1 MFFLPR
7 SEVSCCLSNLPD
19 FSRLASDPE
28 IIPGGISSWAFRVLK
43 VTGSVA
49 ALMASKILVVCF
61 IALSSEWAVSPLITV
76 MSKTVT
82 TSRCSCDIGYDCEG
96 DGCVEKQRFCC

>member
-7 SEVSCCLSNLPD
+7 SEVSCCLSSLPD
-19 FSRLASDPE
+19 FIRLASDPE

-61 IALSSEWAVSPLITV
+61 IALSFKRTVSPLITI
-76 MSKTVT
+76 MSKTLT
-82 TSRCSCDIGYDCEG
+82 TSRFSSDIGYDCEG
-96 DGCVEKQRFCC
+96 DGRVENQRFC

>member
-7 SEVSCCLSNLPD
+7 SEVSSFLSSRPA
-19 FSRLASDPE
+19 FIRLASDPE

-61 IALSSEWAVSPLITV
+61 IALSSKWAVLALITV

-82 TSRCSCDIGYDCEG
+82 TGRRFPSDIAYDCKS
-96 DGCVEKQRFCC
+96 DGCV

>member
-7 SEVSCCLSNLPD
+7 SAVSCCLSNLPD

-61 IALSSEWAVSPLITV
+61 IGLLSKRAVPALITV
-76 MSKTVT
+76 MFKTVT
-82 TSRCSCDIGYDCEG
+82 TGRRFPSDIAYDCKS
-96 DGCVEKQRFCC
+96 DGCV

>member
-1 MFFLPR
+1 MFFRPT

-49 ALMASKILVVCF
+49 VLMASKILVVCF
-61 IALSSEWAVSPLITV
+61 IGLSFKRTVSPLITI
-76 MSKTVT
+76 MSRTLT
-82 TSRCSCDIGYDCEG
+82 TSWFSSDIGYDCEG
-96 DGCVEKQRFCC
+96 DGCVEKQRFC

>member
-7 SEVSCCLSNLPD
+7 CEVSSRLSNLPD

-28 IIPGGISSWAFRVLK
+28 IIPGGISSWAFKVLK

-49 ALMASKILVVCF
+49 ALMASRILVVCF
-61 IALSSEWAVSPLITV
+61 IGLSFKRAVSPLITV

-82 TSRCSCDIGYDCEG
+82 TSRFSSDIGYDCEG
-96 DGCVEKQRFCC
+96 DGCVENQRFC